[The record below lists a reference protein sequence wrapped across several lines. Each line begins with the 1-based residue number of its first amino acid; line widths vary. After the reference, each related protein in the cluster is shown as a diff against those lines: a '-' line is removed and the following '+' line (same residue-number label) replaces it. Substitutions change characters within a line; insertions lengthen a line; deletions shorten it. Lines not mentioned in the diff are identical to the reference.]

1 MAKPSALSFKEPFMT
16 FRLPTFK
23 PRNPLVPASL
33 KRRAGAHRSSTAA
46 GRQSAKRA
54 LNSELR
60 QLDLRQRRSP

>member
-1 MAKPSALSFKEPFMT
+1 MAIPSAHSLKEPLMT
-16 FRLPTFK
+16 FRLPSLK
-23 PRNPLVPASL
+23 PRNPLVAASL

-60 QLDLRQRRSP
+60 QLDLRQHRSP

>member
-1 MAKPSALSFKEPFMT
+1 MT
-16 FRLPTFK
+16 FRLPSLK
-23 PRNPLVPASL
+23 PRNPLVAASL

-60 QLDLRQRRSP
+60 QLDLRQHRSP

>member
-1 MAKPSALSFKEPFMT
+1 MT

-60 QLDLRQRRSP
+60 QLDLRQHRSP